1 MNDKSPVI
9 TRFSRDEMR
18 LIEPL
23 PATMA
28 DALNSMKNLHLRYY
42 SNSLLRWAIDRAN
55 WLLHRRRRLPT
66 AHLTG
71 YREEDAIGPVQREE
85 ALFLLGMIRV
95 LRPRVLVELG
105 FSRGRSAFNFLQA
118 MGTDAESK
126 LYSFDIAD
134 SCEEIATKYFSGR
147 ANFKFQKKS
156 QEEITAADIEG
167 KKAEFV
173 FIDAAHEIDINQR
186 TWAAL
191 LPLLAEDVTV
201 AVHDTGLWHR
211 DLLLPLHEKLA
222 KESPER
228 WLNETE
234 YQHQPDERVFV
245 NWIVQTHPE
254 FQALHF
260 HTNRTLRHGITI
272 LQRRKILPT
281 N

>member
-1 MNDKSPVI
+1 
-9 TRFSRDEMR
+9 MR
-18 LIEPL
+18 LIDPL

-118 MGTDAESK
+118 LGQDAEAR

-134 SCEEIATKYFSGR
+134 SCEEIATSYFQGR
-147 ANFKFQKKS
+147 PNFRFQKKS
-156 QEEITAADIEG
+156 QEEITGADIDH
-167 KKAEFV
+167 KKADFV

-191 LPLLAEDVTV
+191 LPLLAEDATI
-201 AVHDTGLWHR
+201 AVHDTGTWHR
-211 DLLLPLHEKLA
+211 DHFLPLHQKMAEA
-222 KESPER
+222 APER
-228 WLNETE
+228 WLNESE

-254 FQALHF
+254 FQAMHF